1 MSSRATFFAI
11 LFRRV
16 RPDNEHGHL
25 SFKLVLR
32 ANLVRIPSACGWYL
46 LTVVRGPILV
56 ATISASSDAVFF
68 STAGTS
74 EFFIL
79 SQSGERLG
87 GATHTARFY
96 CHNGSTCCWSQG
108 RCAPLDERAGPAGEL
123 PLIVPSDVSHP
134 SGNDLRHAPDQP
146 SSTFN
151 ARTRTGR
158 LYYPLEDYGRWRRSP
173 ACRSGVAAPIFLRTE
188 ATAEDVL

>member
-1 MSSRATFFAI
+1 MRTAMMMLSGSAELVQTACPSGMPSASVSLTSLLRRRGSASARRKRSALQSLQLSPPSVERVTPETSSTAKI
-11 LFRRV
+11 SPRRRECGANRM

-108 RCAPLDERAGPAGEL
+108 RCAL
-123 PLIVPSDVSHP
+123 S
-134 SGNDLRHAPDQP
+134 N
-146 SSTFN
+146 
-151 ARTRTGR
+151 
-158 LYYPLEDYGRWRRSP
+158 
-173 ACRSGVAAPIFLRTE
+173 
-188 ATAEDVL
+188 